1 MLKQIFAITAL
12 NLRGIPQRPLASL
25 VIVVGIAAVVGVL
38 ISVLAINA
46 GLTRSVD
53 KVVKPNMVI
62 VMSSGTTADY
72 MGSLPKDVGDIV
84 AQAPGIKKF
93 PDGRPIVQPVA
104 SIIVSVDR
112 KTDGSP
118 VNTMFRGINGRDFGK
133 VGTAHLVKGRM
144 FRPGL
149 RELIAGQAASRQFK
163 NLDVGDHVSLRG
175 SDWTVVGVYGDQGGA
190 INENALVGDAD
201 TVLSAFERN
210 SYQSVNVELN
220 SPQDFHRFKDFVTK
234 DPRLQVDVKTQKEYV
249 GDQLKQLTTIINFV
263 AYFVGV
269 VMAVGA
275 VFGAINTMYSA
286 VDSRTRE
293 IATLRAMGFGGMGVV
308 VSVMVESLALAIPGA
323 LLGALVAWLLFNGHA
338 AQISSLSF
346 PLAVTPSLLVL
357 GVVWSVFIGLIGG
370 LAPSIRA
377 ARLQVATALR
387 AT

>member
-1 MLKQIFAITAL
+1 MIQPA
-12 NLRGIPQRPLASL
+12 AS
-25 VIVVGIAAVVGVL
+25 VIVNVE
-38 ISVLAINA
+38 
-46 GLTRSVD
+46 RKD
-53 KVVKPNMVI
+53 
-62 VMSSGTTADY
+62 GT
-72 MGSLPKDVGDIV
+72 
-84 AQAPGIKKF
+84 
-93 PDGRPIVQPVA
+93 
-104 SIIVSVDR
+104 
-112 KTDGSP
+112 P
-118 VNTMFRGINGRDFGK
+118 VNSMFRGVRPEDFGR
-133 VGTAHLVKGRM
+133 TSHAHITKGRM

-149 RELIAGQAASRQFK
+149 RELIAGQAASRQFR

-175 SDWTVVGVYGDQGGA
+175 SDWTVVGIYGDQGGA

-220 SPQDFHRFKDFVTK
+220 SPQDFQRFKDFVTK

-293 IATLRAMGFGGMGVV
+293 IATLRAMGFGGLGVV

-338 AQISSLSF
+338 ARISSLSF

-357 GVVWSVFIGLIGG
+357 GIVWSVFIGLIGG